1 MKLKNAKFIPLITT
15 LLSVVSCSSG
25 AKPQVLAVGG
35 NIELLDGIKLDY
47 KMLSLTILLM
57 ASLKTIG
64 ILANK
69 LGVALMVA
77 LYQKTSIIQMMVF

>member
-35 NIELLDGIKLDY
+35 NIELLDGIKL
-47 KMLSLTILLM
+47 
-57 ASLKTIG
+57 
-64 ILANK
+64 
-69 LGVALMVA
+69 
-77 LYQKTSIIQMMVF
+77 QKFFL